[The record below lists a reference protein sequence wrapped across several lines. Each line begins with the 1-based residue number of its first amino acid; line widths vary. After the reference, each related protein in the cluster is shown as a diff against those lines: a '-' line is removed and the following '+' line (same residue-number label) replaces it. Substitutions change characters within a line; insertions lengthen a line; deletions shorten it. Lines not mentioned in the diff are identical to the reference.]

1 VPGAPVN
8 PALVPADDLAAVVA
22 AQLVTLPDW
31 VRRVLPYEIG
41 HALGLGEERLREL
54 GED

>member
-1 VPGAPVN
+1 MPGAPVT

-22 AQLVTLPDW
+22 AQPVTLPNW
-31 VRRVLPYEIG
+31 VRRVLPHEIG